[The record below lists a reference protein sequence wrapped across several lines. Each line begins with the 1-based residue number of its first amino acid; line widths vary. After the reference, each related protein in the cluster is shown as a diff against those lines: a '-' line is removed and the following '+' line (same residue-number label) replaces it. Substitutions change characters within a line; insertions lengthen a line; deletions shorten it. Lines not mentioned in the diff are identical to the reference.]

1 MVKKSRKKAQKAQR
15 NARDIQTPAP
25 TEVSSDSESHQPES
39 SSAQELRQE
48 HSQNKKGKAPERKA
62 RFVRSPTLP
71 DDFTPNAGDHESND
85 ETDSELGDT
94 SDQDTPIKHKLDPLS
109 R

>member
-25 TEVSSDSESHQPES
+25 TE
-39 SSAQELRQE
+39 
-48 HSQNKKGKAPERKA
+48 KGKAPERKA

-85 ETDSELGDT
+85 ETDSELGDA
-94 SDQDTPIKHKLDPLS
+94 SNQDAPIKHKLDPLS

>member
-39 SSAQELRQE
+39 SRAQELRQE
-48 HSQNKKGKAPERKA
+48 HSQNKKGKAPEQKA
-62 RFVRSPTLP
+62 RFVRSLTLP
-71 DDFTPNAGDHESND
+71 DDFAPNAGNHELND
-85 ETDSELGDT
+85 ETDSELGDA
-94 SDQDTPIKHKLDPLS
+94 SNQDAPIEYKLDPLS